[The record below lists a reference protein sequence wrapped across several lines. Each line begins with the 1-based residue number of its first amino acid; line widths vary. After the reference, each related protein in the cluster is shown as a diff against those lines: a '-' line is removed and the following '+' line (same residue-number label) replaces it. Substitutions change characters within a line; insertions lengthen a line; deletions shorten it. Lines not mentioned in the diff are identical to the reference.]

1 MTQHEWLL
9 SPLFTGIFVTLG
21 IILFFQLIT
30 RSMITH
36 SRTEEKPIN
45 YLVGRLSILSVV
57 YFSILGVY
65 FEYAAAHTKQ
75 DVAFVDFRLLLL
87 FYVIIYLGQRT
98 SLIVI
103 LSSFIA
109 RAAFWGLT
117 MGTLYFV
124 LTTVLI
130 YLFVSVIVYIVRYFH
145 LNQLILIGLLD
156 IVVGVFWIV
165 FHFIR
170 FRYFNDVTVSSSWY
184 YWMAFIIMNFSL
196 YYGLTRLNNEN
207 DYLTSLTHQASTDP
221 LTKLKNYS
229 VFKKDF
235 NEEFHAFKNVDQPL
249 TMIAFDIDHF
259 KRVNDQH
266 GHLAGNA
273 VLKAVSHLVAEKT
286 KTIPQAKCYRVGGEE
301 FNILLPDVT
310 LEQAAKFSY
319 QLQSE
324 IRETTFKINENKAI
338 QVTISMGVSTLQKSD
353 VTQNLLYER
362 TDQMLYHSKG
372 KGRDCVTVSKP
383 ETSDPKSLYGQEK
396 FSNKI

>member
-21 IILFFQLIT
+21 IILFFQLLA
-30 RSMITH
+30 RSMVNH
-36 SRTEEKPIN
+36 STEQEKPIN
-45 YLVGRLSILSVV
+45 YLVGRLSVLSVV

-65 FEYAAAHTKQ
+65 FEYAAAHTNQ

-87 FYVIIYLGQRT
+87 FYVIIFLGQRT

-103 LSSFIA
+103 VSSFLA
-109 RAAFWGLT
+109 RAFFWGFT
-117 MGTLYFV
+117 IGTIDFILATAV
-124 LTTVLI
+124 I
-130 YLFVSVIVYIVRYFH
+130 YLFVNIIVYAVRRFQLH
-145 LNQLILIGLLD
+145 QLILIGLLD
-156 IVVGVFWIV
+156 IVVGGFWVI

-170 FRYFNDVTVSSSWY
+170 VRYFNDVTVTTSWY
-184 YWMAFIIMNFSL
+184 YWITFVVMNFFL
-196 YYGLTRLNNEN
+196 YYGLTRLNSEN
-207 DYLTSLTHQASTDP
+207 DYLTSLTQQATTDP

-229 VFKKDF
+229 IFQKDF
-235 NEEFHAFKNVDQPL
+235 TEAFINFKDSDQPF

-273 VLKAVSHLVAEKT
+273 VLKAVSKITADKVKT
-286 KTIPQAKCYRVGGEE
+286 VPQAEAHRVGGEE

-310 LEQAAKFSY
+310 LAEAATFSY

-324 IRETTFKINENKAI
+324 IRKTAFKINDNENLHI
-338 QVTISMGVSTLQKSD
+338 TISVGVSALQKSD
-353 VTQNLLYER
+353 ITQNLLYER

-372 KGRDCVTVSKP
+372 KGRDSVSVSDP
-383 ETSDPKSLYGQEK
+383 ETITDPRTPNTAIKHD
-396 FSNKI
+396 